1 MNTAAEK
8 ASLKTSFAIARDNLA
23 FFERAFAA
31 PDFFND
37 ANLRVRDLNNPEQ
50 ARQAKEQNNQPTVL
64 PMVYQDGVVRL
75 TSSSKTRGFIAM
87 FLCRSL
93 SFHPSFSFYTLR
105 QNLTDTVDHYGG
117 ARIAYRARRAAFV
130 TPGKR

>member
-37 ANLRVRDLNNPEQ
+37 ANLSVRDLNNPEQ
-50 ARQAKEQNNQPTVL
+50 ARQAKEQNNQPNCVA
-64 PMVYQDGVVRL
+64 DGVP
-75 TSSSKTRGFIAM
+75 G
-87 FLCRSL
+87 
-93 SFHPSFSFYTLR
+93 
-105 QNLTDTVDHYGG
+105 
-117 ARIAYRARRAAFV
+117 RRRE
-130 TPGKR
+130 TYK